1 MEAYKYKIE
10 LQMSDTSGQPGKS
23 PAPEAKPEGREFL
36 DEGSKEDLLADTQ
49 VIRRS
54 LESQLDKL
62 REEKRWAEQCNT
74 QLKIDLDK
82 IKKRYNAL
90 ESDFEAMV
98 LEKELKIHS
107 LELAQI
113 RCQQLEPENVSQQQY
128 ITQLEARQSTLE
140 NTNAQLNRHLN
151 DIVAEM
157 SSFKDILLKNNKSR
171 VGFFCRDDTVTL
183 KKQLEGRDKEMHLL
197 IEQEH
202 ETLNTVATLYEE
214 KTRLQLRIVKMEK
227 KWGAYALRL
236 ELDRHKGL
244 LVAAQTEVDRLTQL
258 HAETQAGEMRA
269 RELQIPKSTPA
280 NATVQASHLP
290 APAPAPVAVPVAVTP
305 PVAEAVPKPE
315 VVATSDAQ
323 DVEFGQPGQPL
334 RQFDVCQ
341 KCRKMEV
348 KRGSGHKSNFLACKS
363 CQQKWHF
370 NCLPLKCD
378 VLAVARKKYKFPAC
392 RYCRVCGTK
401 GEDLAI
407 CSECVYSYHRDC
419 HDPPLAASSL
429 GESQWK
435 CHGCEFGTNN
445 HNNYSA
451 SRIPLVRSSRHQP
464 SRQNF
469 SKNRRSSQQKQTQT
483 QSQSPP
489 QP

>member
-1 MEAYKYKIE
+1 
-10 LQMSDTSGQPGKS
+10 MSDTSGQPGKS

-98 LEKELKIHS
+98 LEKELKVHS

-113 RCQQLEPENVSQQQY
+113 RCQQLEPENVRQQQY
-128 ITQLEARQSTLE
+128 ITQLEARQATLE

-157 SSFKDILLKNNKSR
+157 SSLKDILLKNNKSR
-171 VGFFCRDDTVTL
+171 VGFFCRDNTVTL
-183 KKQLEGRDKEMHLL
+183 KNQLEGRDKEMHLL

-214 KTRLQLRIVKMEK
+214 KTRLQLRIVQMEK
-227 KWGAYALRL
+227 KWGAEKQYLSKSYLQLQQNIHPFIAKQYALRL

-269 RELQIPKSTPA
+269 RELQMWTMQSSSMSSCNSTIPSRCR
-280 NATVQASHLP
+280 AS
-290 APAPAPVAVPVAVTP
+290 APAPQLWTFP
-305 PVAEAVPKPE
+305 PP
-315 VVATSDAQ
+315 
-323 DVEFGQPGQPL
+323 
-334 RQFDVCQ
+334 
-341 KCRKMEV
+341 
-348 KRGSGHKSNFLACKS
+348 N
-363 CQQKWHF
+363 
-370 NCLPLKCD
+370 
-378 VLAVARKKYKFPAC
+378 
-392 RYCRVCGTK
+392 RVCPADSSGMPFNIWRLSSCMKSRAQVVMPCPPIPTRNIFA
-401 GEDLAI
+401 EFAI
-407 CSECVYSYHRDC
+407 IFD
-419 HDPPLAASSL
+419 
-429 GESQWK
+429 
-435 CHGCEFGTNN
+435 FG
-445 HNNYSA
+445 
-451 SRIPLVRSSRHQP
+451 LD
-464 SRQNF
+464 
-469 SKNRRSSQQKQTQT
+469 
-483 QSQSPP
+483 
-489 QP
+489 

>member
-36 DEGSKEDLLADTQ
+36 DDGSKEDLLADTQ

-74 QLKIDLDK
+74 QLEIDLDK

-171 VGFFCRDDTVTL
+171 VGFFCRDNTVTL

-227 KWGAYALRL
+227 ELGAVKQNLAKTYSQLQQKINPLIAERDALRNRRQKADSQL
-236 ELDRHKGL
+236 KSIQLDMLQLSEENKHLK
-244 LVAAQTEVDRLTQL
+244 QECDRLKE
-258 HAETQAGEMRA
+258 A
-269 RELQIPKSTPA
+269 K
-280 NATVQASHLP
+280 ASWWLP
-290 APAPAPVAVPVAVTP
+290 
-305 PVAEAVPKPE
+305 
-315 VVATSDAQ
+315 
-323 DVEFGQPGQPL
+323 
-334 RQFDVCQ
+334 
-341 KCRKMEV
+341 
-348 KRGSGHKSNFLACKS
+348 
-363 CQQKWHF
+363 
-370 NCLPLKCD
+370 
-378 VLAVARKKYKFPAC
+378 
-392 RYCRVCGTK
+392 
-401 GEDLAI
+401 I
-407 CSECVYSYHRDC
+407 
-419 HDPPLAASSL
+419 
-429 GESQWK
+429 
-435 CHGCEFGTNN
+435 
-445 HNNYSA
+445 
-451 SRIPLVRSSRHQP
+451 
-464 SRQNF
+464 
-469 SKNRRSSQQKQTQT
+469 RRWID
-483 QSQSPP
+483 
-489 QP
+489 